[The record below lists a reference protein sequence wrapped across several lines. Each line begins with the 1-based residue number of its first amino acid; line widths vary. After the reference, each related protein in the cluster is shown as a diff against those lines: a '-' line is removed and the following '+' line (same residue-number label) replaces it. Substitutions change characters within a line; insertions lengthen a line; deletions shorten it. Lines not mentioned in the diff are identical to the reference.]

1 MECQM
6 IGGLTTRLNTAWV
19 FGRIDPYTPLRWSDL
34 DQFNIMGCLYSLAAA
49 SPNIVV
55 CLTLSEISSL
65 NDMTLSLNLRLL
77 FQGKM
82 HKKGFKQ
89 SFCYF
94 VIAARWRDWV
104 LPRGLCKVKSREIKM
119 AGWIILTPP
128 PCCTSKKEQD
138 GWREIS
144 EMLKTLLIEGHK
156 NGAASKKFCQ
166 FRFRTTF
173 YFLLSVLHALR
184 LGLRSEPLC
193 VILNKTVFSFSKSY
207 WIKLFS
213 YHGDSR
219 PLKNALFSKS

>member
-1 MECQM
+1 
-6 IGGLTTRLNTAWV
+6 
-19 FGRIDPYTPLRWSDL
+19 
-34 DQFNIMGCLYSLAAA
+34 
-49 SPNIVV
+49 
-55 CLTLSEISSL
+55 
-65 NDMTLSLNLRLL
+65 MTLSLNLRLL

-119 AGWIILTPP
+119 AGWTLLTPP
-128 PCCTSKKEQD
+128 PCCTSKKDQD
-138 GWREIS
+138 RWREIS

-184 LGLRSEPLC
+184 LGLRSGPFC
-193 VILNKTVFSFSKSY
+193 VILNKIVFSFSKSY
-207 WIKLFS
+207 WIKKAIFISWWSTTSQKCPMSVFTVRVRQPFLSGKRVIRGHVWLQNFGRFHLLLCPRLTAKQRHL
-213 YHGDSR
+213 YC
-219 PLKNALFSKS
+219 SKGQNQVRSNSHCFVSIVRNG

>member
-1 MECQM
+1 
-6 IGGLTTRLNTAWV
+6 
-19 FGRIDPYTPLRWSDL
+19 
-34 DQFNIMGCLYSLAAA
+34 
-49 SPNIVV
+49 
-55 CLTLSEISSL
+55 
-65 NDMTLSLNLRLL
+65 
-77 FQGKM
+77 
-82 HKKGFKQ
+82 
-89 SFCYF
+89 
-94 VIAARWRDWV
+94 
-104 LPRGLCKVKSREIKM
+104 
-119 AGWIILTPP
+119 
-128 PCCTSKKEQD
+128 
-138 GWREIS
+138 
-144 EMLKTLLIEGHK
+144 MLKTLLIEGHK

>member
-1 MECQM
+1 MTW
-6 IGGLTTRLNTAWV
+6 L
-19 FGRIDPYTPLRWSDL
+19 
-34 DQFNIMGCLYSLAAA
+34 
-49 SPNIVV
+49 SP
-55 CLTLSEISSL
+55 
-65 NDMTLSLNLRLL
+65 NLRLL
-77 FQGKM
+77 FQEKM
-82 HKKGFKQ
+82 HKKGFRQ

-119 AGWIILTPP
+119 AGWTILTPP

-173 YFLLSVLHALR
+173 FFAECTSCSAL
-184 LGLRSEPLC
+184 GFATLRSEPFC
-193 VILNKTVFSFSKSY
+193 VILNKNCV
-207 WIKLFS
+207 LFFKIIL
-213 YHGDSR
+213 DKAIFISR
-219 PLKNALFSKS
+219 WFTTSQKCSIQ